1 MAEIADIDLAPISD
15 EAPCGP
21 DLDAAGD
28 LDFMNF
34 LAANEGQLPEFL
46 LRFRPQR
53 RSTFPPPSRR
63 AAELKKRTQDLRL
76 ILLVAKLAVLNRD
89 FYRFAQEV
97 AEIAWLLAN
106 RWDSVHP
113 QAEQGEYISR
123 LAQLGTLDDSPAVV
137 LPLQYATILQ
147 TEREGPLV
155 YRAVMA
161 AAGEVKPREGEKL
174 ASAGVIERM
183 LTTTVEIEA
192 LTKSLRDASANWRAS
207 LEAITADHRSER
219 VDPGQAVKFDTLS
232 PLVEKMLAFA
242 QAALA
247 RRDPSLA
254 PAVEAAGSEAPT
266 ETPGGTATFESL
278 ADVDG
283 ALASALG
290 YFQAKEPSSPAL
302 LLIVQARATLGKNL
316 YEVIRLLAPRHV
328 DNARVFV
335 GPSDAFS
342 IPVKAL
348 EDAPALDFSRG
359 DAAPAET
366 RAQALALIEKV
377 ASHLRS
383 AEPSSPAPY
392 LLDRARAL
400 ATRDFL
406 SLLGEVFPARRPGVD
421 GQGVLSALLGASA
434 SRPTMLRPRR
444 PGGRRSDYLR
454 ELLRNVV
461 QSGEPPVSI
470 STKLTACKPRRQ
482 QSEMP

>member
-1 MAEIADIDLAPISD
+1 MADSLDMELAPISD

-34 LAANEGQLPEFL
+34 LAANEGQLPDSYFSFD
-46 LRFRPQR
+46 RK
-53 RSTFPPPSRR
+53 TIDFPLAFAR

-113 QAEQGEYISR
+113 QADQGEYISR
-123 LAQLGTLDDSPAVV
+123 LAQLGTLDDSPVV
-137 LPLQYATILQ
+137 ALPLQYATILQ
-147 TEREGPLV
+147 TERDGPLV

-161 AAGEVKPREGEKL
+161 AAGEVKLREGEKL
-174 ASAGVIERM
+174 ASAGAIERM
-183 LTTTVEIEA
+183 LTTTVEVEA
-192 LTKSLRDASANWRAS
+192 LASLYATLRQLQAS
-207 LEAITADHRSER
+207 LEAITAITAER
-219 VDPGQAVKFDTLS
+219 VDPGQAVKFGTLS
-232 PLVEKMLAFA
+232 PLVEKMLTFA

-254 PAVEAAGSEAPT
+254 PAVETATSEAPT
-266 ETPGGTATFESL
+266 ETPGGPATFESL

-302 LLIVQARATLGKNL
+302 LLVVQARATLGKNL
-316 YEVIRLLAPRHV
+316 HEVIRLLAPRHV

-348 EDAPALDFSRG
+348 EDAPALNFSRG
-359 DAAPAET
+359 DSAPAET

-406 SLLGEVFPARRPGVD
+406 SLLGEVFPTDDLESMAKG
-421 GQGVLSALLGASA
+421 
-434 SRPTMLRPRR
+434 
-444 PGGRRSDYLR
+444 Y
-454 ELLRNVV
+454 
-461 QSGEPPVSI
+461 
-470 STKLTACKPRRQ
+470 
-482 QSEMP
+482 